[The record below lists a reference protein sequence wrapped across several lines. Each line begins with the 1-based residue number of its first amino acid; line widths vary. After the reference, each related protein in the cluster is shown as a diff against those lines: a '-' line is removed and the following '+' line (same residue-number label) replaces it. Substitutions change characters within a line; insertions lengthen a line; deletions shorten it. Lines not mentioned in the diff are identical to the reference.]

1 MQSLCHLQS
10 PSSVNLLLVLIGVQ
24 AILDDL
30 GGCLLSHSVHVPE
43 HLADDT
49 EVPDP
54 GTLLDLYGNRGLDF
68 IVDVGPRVAVA
79 STVGGVRGVQLGWWQ
94 KGLEK

>member
-1 MQSLCHLQS
+1 MCSTCDLQT
-10 PSSVNLLLVLIGVQ
+10 V
-24 AILDDL
+24 LDDL
-30 GGCLLSHSVHVPE
+30 GSCLLSHSVHVPE
-43 HLADDT
+43 HLSDNT

-79 STVGGVRGVQLGWWQ
+79 STVGLSDGEGGAA
-94 KGLEK
+94 G